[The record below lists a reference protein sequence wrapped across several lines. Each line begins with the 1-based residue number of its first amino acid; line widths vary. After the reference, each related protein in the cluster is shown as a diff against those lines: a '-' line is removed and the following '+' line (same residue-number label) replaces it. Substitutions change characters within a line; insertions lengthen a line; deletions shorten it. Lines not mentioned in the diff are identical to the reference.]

1 MSRVEEEPA
10 CRQAA
15 MDEAS
20 SQTMTYREGLDM
32 VRPTEA
38 FGMCYYAF
46 LAGIRFER
54 KQSDRAGGK

>member
-1 MSRVEEEPA
+1 MAEPNGA
-10 CRQAA
+10 ERQAA
-15 MDEAS
+15 MDEAAA
-20 SQTMTYREGLDM
+20 QTLTYREGVDM

-54 KQSDRAGGK
+54 KQSDRGVAK

>member
-1 MSRVEEEPA
+1 MNETPA
-10 CRQAA
+10 ERQAA

-20 SQTMTYREGLDM
+20 SQILTYREGIDM

-54 KQSDRAGGK
+54 SQSKIKGEQT